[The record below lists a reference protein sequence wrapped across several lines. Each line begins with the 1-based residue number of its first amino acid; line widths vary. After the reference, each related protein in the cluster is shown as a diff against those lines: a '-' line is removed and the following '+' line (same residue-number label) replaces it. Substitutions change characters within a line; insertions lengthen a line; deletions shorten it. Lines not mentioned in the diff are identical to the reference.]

1 VIERYSRPEM
11 AGIFSEEGKYAR
23 WLEVELAVCEVHAE
37 RGLIPPDALAT
48 IQAKAAVDP
57 ARVAEIEAEVRHD
70 VIAFLTNVA
79 EHVGPASRFIHYGM
93 TSSDVLDTALAL
105 QIRDAGRILLEDV
118 ERLRRVLVRRAR
130 EFQHT
135 PCIGRTHGV
144 HAEPTTFGLKLLV
157 FAEEMR
163 RQRVRLGR
171 ALAEA
176 AVGKIS
182 GAVGTFA
189 HLPPEVEVAVCAR
202 LGIGFEPAATQ
213 VVQRDRHAAF
223 IGVLALVASTCE
235 KIAVELR
242 HLARTEVREVQ
253 EEFGAG
259 QKGSSAMPHKRN
271 PWRLENVSGL
281 ARVIRGYASAALENQ
296 VLWHERDISNSSVE
310 RIVIPDACVTVDFML
325 HRLTGLVDTL
335 VVFPERM
342 RENLALTRGLAFSGT
357 LLLELTAK
365 DLTRE
370 EAYALVQQHAMD
382 TWDLGGSLQ
391 ERVLADPR
399 IARVLGKD
407 EIERAFSL
415 DEALRHVDA
424 IFERTLALA
433 DAEEEGS

>member
-1 VIERYSRPEM
+1 MIERYARPEM
-11 AGIFSEEGKYAR
+11 AGIFTEQGKYAR
-23 WLEVELAVCEVHAE
+23 WLEVELAVCEVQAE
-37 RGLIPPDALAT
+37 RGELPAEALAV
-48 IQAKAAVDP
+48 IRERAAVDP
-57 ARVAEIEAEVRHD
+57 ARVAEIEARVRHD

-79 EHVGPASRFIHYGM
+79 EHVGPESRFVHHGM

-105 QIRDAGRILLEDV
+105 QIRDAGVLLRDGV

-157 FAEEMR
+157 YAEEMR
-163 RQRVRLGR
+163 RQRERLER

-189 HLPPEVEVAVCAR
+189 HLPPEVEEAVCAR

-223 IGVLALVASTCE
+223 VGALALVASSCE
-235 KIAVELR
+235 KLAVELR

-281 ARVIRGYASAALENQ
+281 ARVVRGYAAAALENQ
-296 VLWHERDISNSSVE
+296 ALWHERDISNSSVE
-310 RIVIPDACVTVDFML
+310 RIVFPDACTITDFML
-325 HRLTGLVDTL
+325 HRLAGLVETL

-342 RENLALTRGLAFSGT
+342 RENLELTRGLAFSGT
-357 LLLELTAK
+357 LLLELTSK

-370 EAYALVQQHAMD
+370 DAYALVQKHAMD
-382 TWDLGGSLQ
+382 TWDRGGSLC
-391 ERVLADPR
+391 ERVLGDPE
-399 IARVLGKD
+399 IARVLSK
-407 EIERAFSL
+407 EEVER
-415 DEALRHVDA
+415 ALRHERGTSHVDS
-424 IFERTLALA
+424 IFESSPALA
-433 DAEEEGS
+433 GPEEDPE